1 MKPYHSK
8 LLSQQGLF
16 IFSITLKQPKTTPNT
31 WHHLPPPSFTIT
43 RHNYY
48 HLSLHISPR
57 NGLSVRLERASNY

>member
-31 WHHLPPPSFTIT
+31 WHHQPPPPPV
-43 RHNYY
+43 
-48 HLSLHISPR
+48 LSCFSSPNKAHISPPTAKPDISI
-57 NGLSVRLERASNY
+57 LYLY